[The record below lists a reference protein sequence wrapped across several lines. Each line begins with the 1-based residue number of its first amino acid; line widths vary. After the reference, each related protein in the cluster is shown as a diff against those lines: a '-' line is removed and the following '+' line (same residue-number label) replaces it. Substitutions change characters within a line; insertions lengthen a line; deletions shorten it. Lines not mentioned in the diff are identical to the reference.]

1 MQAMSVRERDPV
13 RRATGA
19 EETKRREAAMLV
31 AARDDLRCFVPLYD
45 AYFPRIYAY
54 CLRRVG
60 TAHEAEDL
68 TSLIFTHAL
77 NGLPDYRGGSVAA
90 WLFRIARNTVASHY
104 RDHRVTVPL
113 DTMGDDLAAE
123 HETLA
128 DGLAHT
134 DDIRRAR
141 ELVAAL
147 SDEERELLDMHFNAA
162 LTSPEIAAIT
172 GQKPGAVRVKL
183 HRIFKRLRVHFD
195 EDQP

>member
-1 MQAMSVRERDPV
+1 MQAMSVRERDPA
-13 RRATGA
+13 RRAAGA
-19 EETKRREAAMLV
+19 EETKRREAVLMV
-31 AARDDLRCFVPLYD
+31 AARDDQRCFVPLYD
-45 AYFPRIYAY
+45 VYFPRIYAY

-90 WLFRIARNTVASHY
+90 WLFRIARNTVASYY
-104 RDHRVTVPL
+104 RDHHVIVPL
-113 DTMGDDLAAE
+113 DGMADDLAAE
-123 HETLA
+123 HEALA
-128 DGLAHT
+128 DRLAHA
-134 DDIRRAR
+134 DDVRRAR

-147 SDEERELLDMHFNAA
+147 SNEEQELLDMHFSAA
-162 LTSPEIAAIT
+162 LTSREIAAIT
-172 GQKPGAVRVKL
+172 GQKPSTVRVKL